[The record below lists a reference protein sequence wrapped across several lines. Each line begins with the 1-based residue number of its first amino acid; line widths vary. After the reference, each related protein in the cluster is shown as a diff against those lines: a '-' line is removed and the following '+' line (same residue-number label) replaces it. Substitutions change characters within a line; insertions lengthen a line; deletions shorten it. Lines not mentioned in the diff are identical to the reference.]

1 MNALPFVSRSLA
13 LLGLFVGATGATAP
27 DNAVTPAQTVSV
39 PERGALSLSVEEA
52 VALVLEHNP
61 ELASERRNPIVAGTF
76 EAVERARFDPTL
88 FANVTRSRAL
98 TQQQFDN
105 TNETLEI
112 ESDRE
117 SYAVG
122 ARQVLPTG
130 TELELSLSQ
139 QLSESN
145 RSPTQADAELG
156 LTVTQALLRGAGM
169 RTNLVALRQARSD
182 VAASAYQL
190 RGFASALVAE
200 VERLYWDY
208 VGARE
213 RIRILEASLDLAE
226 REAQAT
232 ATRIEVGALPRTELA
247 AVRAEAAR
255 RRQDLIDGRAEAR
268 RLQSEL
274 LARLSP
280 PGQPVWERTVDAT
293 SAPERETDPVPDVA
307 AHVALARARRA
318 ELNEARMQLVTNE
331 LEVVATRN
339 GLLPRLDLF
348 ITLGQTGFSDSFGEA
363 WSNVEERENYNLS
376 AALEFEYPFGNRAAR
391 ARDVRAGAQ
400 RLQAEESLRN
410 LDQLVQSEVRNAVLE
425 VERSAAQIEATAATL
440 ALQEQALEAEQARFE
455 VGRSTA
461 LLVAQVQRDLLQAQL
476 DRAQAF
482 IAYRQALIDLYRLD
496 GTLLT
501 RRLIEAPGAEP
512 PAGYDLPT
520 VSG

>member
-1 MNALPFVSRSLA
+1 MSMNALPFVSRSLA

-169 RTNLVALRQARSD
+169 RTNL
-182 VAASAYQL
+182 
-190 RGFASALVAE
+190 
-200 VERLYWDY
+200 
-208 VGARE
+208 
-213 RIRILEASLDLAE
+213 
-226 REAQAT
+226 
-232 ATRIEVGALPRTELA
+232 
-247 AVRAEAAR
+247 
-255 RRQDLIDGRAEAR
+255 
-268 RLQSEL
+268 
-274 LARLSP
+274 
-280 PGQPVWERTVDAT
+280 
-293 SAPERETDPVPDVA
+293 
-307 AHVALARARRA
+307 
-318 ELNEARMQLVTNE
+318 
-331 LEVVATRN
+331 
-339 GLLPRLDLF
+339 
-348 ITLGQTGFSDSFGEA
+348 
-363 WSNVEERENYNLS
+363 
-376 AALEFEYPFGNRAAR
+376 
-391 ARDVRAGAQ
+391 
-400 RLQAEESLRN
+400 
-410 LDQLVQSEVRNAVLE
+410 
-425 VERSAAQIEATAATL
+425 
-440 ALQEQALEAEQARFE
+440 
-455 VGRSTA
+455 
-461 LLVAQVQRDLLQAQL
+461 
-476 DRAQAF
+476 
-482 IAYRQALIDLYRLD
+482 
-496 GTLLT
+496 
-501 RRLIEAPGAEP
+501 
-512 PAGYDLPT
+512 
-520 VSG
+520 